1 MKKYCLNKLVYTLLV
16 VGMPILLSANSGV
29 SLEVSVDKLR
39 NSKGVV
45 RFALYNKDGSI
56 PDENYKKYFKRNI
69 AKIVNNSSHTT
80 FKDLPKGR
88 YAVSILHDEDLN
100 GKIDKGFVL
109 PKEGV
114 GFSNYKSINI
124 MNKPNFTKA
133 SFELNKDTKKKI
145 KVIYF

>member
-1 MKKYCLNKLVYTLLV
+1 MIKKIIYISL
-16 VGMPILLSANSGV
+16 ILGVTILNSGDKFN
-29 SLEVSVDKLR
+29 LDVSVDKLR

-56 PDENYKKYFKRNI
+56 PDKNYKNYYKKNI
-69 AKIVNNSSHTT
+69 AKIVNNSSHTI

-109 PKEGV
+109 PTEGV

-124 MNKPNFTKA
+124 MNKPNFKKA

-145 KVIYF
+145 TVIYF